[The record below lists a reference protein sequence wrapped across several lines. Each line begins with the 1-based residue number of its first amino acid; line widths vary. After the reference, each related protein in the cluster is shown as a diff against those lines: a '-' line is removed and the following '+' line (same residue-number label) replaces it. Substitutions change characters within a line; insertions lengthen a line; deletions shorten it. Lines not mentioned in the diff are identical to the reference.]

1 MRVQPPPII
10 FILPFKG
17 LIMTLLDFPIIQV
30 AWGKY
35 KLNSNKYFCSKNEIC
50 QRYRYCRNRLP
61 LFAGM
66 ERLDR

>member
-1 MRVQPPPII
+1 
-10 FILPFKG
+10 
-17 LIMTLLDFPIIQV
+17 LIMTLLYFPIIQV